1 MKKLKK
7 AQLASRAAMGVFAHG
22 GGSAALAA
30 GSDRVEAGATRGGKP
45 QGRTFGGSSLGKRA
59 RTFLAVAL
67 AALLAIWGWSPA
79 MFGSKAYAAVNV
91 GANPAPKVDIAVNVP
106 ADYPGTFLDFKQE
119 LTQKLIDQGMDPS
132 SFRIT
137 DTAAKIDTTNLDGW
151 YVYDHYYNQAQYDAL
166 SLSAEQKEKQ
176 PFRGADNSHTTGGV
190 VTMESLLK
198 NGNISGCRNFT
209 QHIWTYADEG
219 KANMVFAGYGTQP
232 LLDYMI
238 YPAASDSRRTVSF
251 DVDGTAIGAHTLM
264 NYGFFLNA
272 GIENGKVVGYVLCI
286 DASHNGAI
294 AKVNLPVNSNAS
306 ANLGGTVVPGGT
318 FSVGLPSTKKARLT
332 VDIQKNKVTVQKQN
346 YDASGNLG
354 AVVDLK
360 SVALDTTGYNGFGPF
375 VGYASH
381 GCSELTVMRFLDM
394 EMKYEASA
402 FDALKNTQFYQGAEQ
417 KYFINLMGSSNDPKI
432 PEEVDQTYA
441 DGINRM
447 NENDALKNTQFYQG
461 AEQKYFINLMGSS
474 NDPKIPEEVDQTYAD
489 GINRMNENEIF
500 YISNGQDGKI
510 VTDSTDDHQGL
521 GADNGLIAMDDD
533 YVTQMAK
540 WIYTNNVEGKKF
552 NQAPIKSE
560 LPLANFYLVNKA
572 TDEQLMTI
580 HQKHLADGESVE
592 VGFVDKSQPG
602 TLAGKDGKIAQWCWR
617 VYNPDNTVVYDS
629 KWQTDLTQIT
639 PFAFTNKSKS
649 GRWTFELQV
658 KDQANNESK
667 SSQTYITVFLDE
679 DEPFIEGAN
688 TGRNIATITLT
699 DTGMG
704 IDEDGITFIE
714 DGRGSGVAA
723 YWVTNDLNATPTE
736 DDWEILPTPE
746 HQFSFDYEVT
756 STEPL
761 VVWVRDECGN
771 VGNKAVFQPTHVK
784 VEDMDG
790 NPIDDYFV
798 IGDKPI
804 IVLPEDEDIPPYSN
818 VGNKA
823 VFQPTHVKVEDM
835 DGNPIDDYFVIG
847 DKPIIVL
854 PEDEDIPPYSGEPEE
869 GKDPEFSGWTTPGG
883 DPVTPGT
890 TPTPEDN
897 TIVIRPQYST
907 EYAQMIYLAN
917 GGDINGKKAA
927 EFQVVSES
935 SIYKKIGDHNVQP
948 TRVGYTFTGWKL
960 LKGTGGDINGKKAAE
975 FQVVSES
982 SIYKK
987 IGDHNVQPTRVG
999 YTFTGWKLLKG
1010 TTNEEVNGLVNLST
1024 GSAMSGSFTDAQL
1037 TDVDTARATKVV
1049 NKETSQVVLDR
1060 YYLVAQWEVG
1070 NYTLR
1075 FDANGGSLGNVRS
1088 IGDVAY
1094 GTNVGTL
1101 GVPTQGRGVPT
1112 KPGYIFQGWSTSKN
1126 AMDDTKNTFA
1136 IANGI
1141 SGITAVPAPV
1151 MPASDMTVYAV
1162 WKYDTNKFVVSF
1174 DSDGGSRVGDVAYQ
1188 KSNAPTYA
1196 TATMPQFPT
1205 PSKTGYDFT
1214 GWHFVNED
1222 GTLADEVTDGTEA
1235 PLSTGNHTFKAT
1247 WTPRDDTKYAVEY
1260 WYNTGAK
1267 DAEGK
1272 AVYAKANDATKT
1284 YSAATESSAS
1294 VTAGDKTAQI
1304 TVDGTKFWYNAA
1316 NANNVLT
1323 GTVTGSPTLALR
1335 LYYDRYL
1342 DVTVTKAPSSTGNGT
1357 VTSKTEQP
1365 EGSTPTVTWQAAA
1378 GSHVSKVTVDGVV
1391 RDDLIAKGSF
1401 TPAGG
1406 LTDNVNVVV
1415 EFTKDD
1421 PSNPSNPGGTDVPR
1435 KAFTVTTE
1443 VHGCNGTAASK
1454 TGECTITPTRPYDAG
1469 SDARIT
1475 WDVCGACKISR
1486 VVVDGQEVQPN
1497 GNAFDF
1503 KGLAADHKVAV
1514 YVTSTDMPTM
1524 GGQETDGC
1532 YTITV
1537 NRYGGDDKYTTSP
1550 SQTIPV
1556 AEAATANWKFEWA
1569 KNDSAYRIYEI
1580 RVDGKTVRGGL
1591 DASGNI
1597 KEVKDTSSYGL
1608 AASANHVVDV
1618 YFYDLTDPEGGEPP
1632 VDPNPDPS
1640 TPPSGYEIPDFS
1652 DPTEWVKVTTQ
1663 IIGGAGEIDGGFA
1676 AKKEEG
1682 KEHVVSYKVD
1692 NADNYDDPSYTY
1704 YEVTKVEVDGDTAA
1718 KVDQGKQK
1726 EEGKEHVVSYKV
1738 DNADNYDDPSYTY
1751 YEVTKVEVD
1760 GDTAAKVDQGKQEVT
1775 VTLTQDADVK
1785 VYVEPVSYEVET
1797 LVVTRQ
1803 KDGAAAAAN
1812 NGGTIAASRTVGKF
1826 GNYAN
1831 ITATPSIG
1839 FRLGAVEVTDKN
1851 NGADASESGTIT
1863 YLFPKDGGET
1873 QVIKNKVEWT
1883 GTSRKAVAPAIAEA
1897 TAAATPAPADQ
1908 AQAPAPADVAAA
1920 PSSPAEPAADA
1931 DAQAPAER
1939 PATIVDAQAPASA
1952 EPAADAT
1959 AAVEPQVQAAEDDG
1973 LALIEKAYAAD
1984 TPTNG
1989 PGATPNLF
1997 TEPVLAGGNATV
2009 GITNITEDQMVIAHF
2024 VDVDATD
2031 DEVKEI
2037 IADRQDDK
2045 LHKVSVVFEGA
2056 GALAPTVTGEG
2067 FVADGGSAVLGW
2079 GDLSG
2084 YKVTAVNGKPVT
2096 DADAKGITLSDIKA
2110 DTVVTVTLEPVKK
2123 PTAPIEEGGF
2133 EPKYVISTNV
2143 RGYGALNITPT
2154 KTVSAGANHTVDWA
2168 IEYGQ
2173 PAALADEADAPA
2185 ADGQELNK
2193 PYIIDVEVDG
2203 TPAKKGE
2210 NSFTHNDEKI
2220 STTENGATTF
2230 SNVAGDHNVVVTTVL
2245 LNEDSDNDGK
2255 PDNNVDTDGDGKP
2268 DLNVDTDGDGKP
2280 DVNVDTDGDGDPDTN
2295 VDTDGDGKPDINI
2308 DTDGDGKPDVNVDTD
2323 GDGKPD
2329 VNIDTD
2335 DDGKPDVNIDE
2346 DGDGKPEVNVDTD
2359 GDGEPDRNVDTD
2371 GDGVP
2376 DVDIVDE
2383 DGDGKPDP
2391 IDPTKPAPKPNVNV
2405 DTDGDGEPDV
2415 SIDTDGD
2422 GKPDINIVDNRQGR
2436 RRQAR
2441 PGGSRR
2447 QAGAQAQRER
2457 GH

>member
-30 GSDRVEAGATRGGKP
+30 GSDRVEVGATRGGKP
-45 QGRTFGGSSLGKRA
+45 QGRTCGGSSLGKRA

-166 SLSAEQKEKQ
+166 NLSAEQKEKQ

-251 DVDGTAIGAHTLM
+251 DVDGTAIGPHTLM

-447 NENDALKNTQFYQG
+447 NENK
-461 AEQKYFINLMGSS
+461 
-474 NDPKIPEEVDQTYAD
+474 
-489 GINRMNENEIF
+489 IF
-500 YISNGQDGKI
+500 YVSNGQDGKI
-510 VTDSTDDHQGL
+510 VTNSTDDHQGL

-629 KWQTDLTQIT
+629 KWQTDKSQIP

-658 KDQANNESK
+658 KDQLGNESK
-667 SSQTYITVFLDE
+667 SSQTFITVFLDE
-679 DEPFIEGAN
+679 KHPIIEGAN

-714 DGRGSGVAA
+714 DNRGSGVAA
-723 YWVTNDLNATPTE
+723 YWVTNDPAYATNDASKVPTE
-736 DDWEILPTPE
+736 DDWEILPTPQ

-761 VVWVRDECGN
+761 IVFVRDECG
-771 VGNKAVFQPTHVK
+771 
-784 VEDMDG
+784 
-790 NPIDDYFV
+790 
-798 IGDKPI
+798 
-804 IVLPEDEDIPPYSN
+804 N

-960 LKGTGGDINGKKAAE
+960 LKGT
-975 FQVVSES
+975 
-982 SIYKK
+982 
-987 IGDHNVQPTRVG
+987 
-999 YTFTGWKLLKG
+999 
-1010 TTNEEVNGLVNLST
+1010 TNEEVNGLVNLST
-1024 GSAMSGSFTDAQL
+1024 GSAMNGSFTDAQL
-1037 TDVDTARATKVV
+1037 IDVDTARATKVV
-1049 NKETSQVVLDR
+1049 NEETSQVVLDR

-1136 IANGI
+1136 LANGI

-1196 TATMPQFPT
+1196 TTTMPQFPT

-1222 GTLADEVTDGTEA
+1222 GSLADEVTDGTKA
-1235 PLSTGNHTFKAT
+1235 PLSTANHTFKAT

-1294 VTAGDKTAQI
+1294 VAAGDKTAQI

-1357 VTSKTEQP
+1357 V
-1365 EGSTPTVTWQAAA
+1365 
-1378 GSHVSKVTVDGVV
+1378 
-1391 RDDLIAKGSF
+1391 R
-1401 TPAGG
+1401 
-1406 LTDNVNVVV
+1406 
-1415 EFTKDD
+1415 
-1421 PSNPSNPGGTDVPR
+1421 PR
-1435 KAFTVTTE
+1435 
-1443 VHGCNGTAASK
+1443 
-1454 TGECTITPTRPYDAG
+1454 
-1469 SDARIT
+1469 
-1475 WDVCGACKISR
+1475 
-1486 VVVDGQEVQPN
+1486 
-1497 GNAFDF
+1497 
-1503 KGLAADHKVAV
+1503 
-1514 YVTSTDMPTM
+1514 
-1524 GGQETDGC
+1524 
-1532 YTITV
+1532 
-1537 NRYGGDDKYTTSP
+1537 
-1550 SQTIPV
+1550 
-1556 AEAATANWKFEWA
+1556 
-1569 KNDSAYRIYEI
+1569 
-1580 RVDGKTVRGGL
+1580 
-1591 DASGNI
+1591 
-1597 KEVKDTSSYGL
+1597 
-1608 AASANHVVDV
+1608 
-1618 YFYDLTDPEGGEPP
+1618 
-1632 VDPNPDPS
+1632 
-1640 TPPSGYEIPDFS
+1640 
-1652 DPTEWVKVTTQ
+1652 
-1663 IIGGAGEIDGGFA
+1663 
-1676 AKKEEG
+1676 
-1682 KEHVVSYKVD
+1682 
-1692 NADNYDDPSYTY
+1692 
-1704 YEVTKVEVDGDTAA
+1704 
-1718 KVDQGKQK
+1718 
-1726 EEGKEHVVSYKV
+1726 
-1738 DNADNYDDPSYTY
+1738 
-1751 YEVTKVEVD
+1751 
-1760 GDTAAKVDQGKQEVT
+1760 
-1775 VTLTQDADVK
+1775 
-1785 VYVEPVSYEVET
+1785 
-1797 LVVTRQ
+1797 
-1803 KDGAAAAAN
+1803 
-1812 NGGTIAASRTVGKF
+1812 
-1826 GNYAN
+1826 
-1831 ITATPSIG
+1831 
-1839 FRLGAVEVTDKN
+1839 
-1851 NGADASESGTIT
+1851 
-1863 YLFPKDGGET
+1863 
-1873 QVIKNKVEWT
+1873 
-1883 GTSRKAVAPAIAEA
+1883 
-1897 TAAATPAPADQ
+1897 
-1908 AQAPAPADVAAA
+1908 
-1920 PSSPAEPAADA
+1920 PSSPRAPRRRSPGRPPPAATC
-1931 DAQAPAER
+1931 PR
-1939 PATIVDAQAPASA
+1939 SPW
-1952 EPAADAT
+1952 T
-1959 AAVEPQVQAAEDDG
+1959 A
-1973 LALIEKAYAAD
+1973 
-1984 TPTNG
+1984 
-1989 PGATPNLF
+1989 
-1997 TEPVLAGGNATV
+1997 
-2009 GITNITEDQMVIAHF
+2009 
-2024 VDVDATD
+2024 
-2031 DEVKEI
+2031 
-2037 IADRQDDK
+2037 
-2045 LHKVSVVFEGA
+2045 
-2056 GALAPTVTGEG
+2056 
-2067 FVADGGSAVLGW
+2067 W
-2079 GDLSG
+2079 C
-2084 YKVTAVNGKPVT
+2084 
-2096 DADAKGITLSDIKA
+2096 
-2110 DTVVTVTLEPVKK
+2110 
-2123 PTAPIEEGGF
+2123 
-2133 EPKYVISTNV
+2133 
-2143 RGYGALNITPT
+2143 
-2154 KTVSAGANHTVDWA
+2154 
-2168 IEYGQ
+2168 
-2173 PAALADEADAPA
+2173 
-2185 ADGQELNK
+2185 
-2193 PYIIDVEVDG
+2193 
-2203 TPAKKGE
+2203 
-2210 NSFTHNDEKI
+2210 
-2220 STTENGATTF
+2220 ATT
-2230 SNVAGDHNVVVTTVL
+2230 S
-2245 LNEDSDNDGK
+2245 S
-2255 PDNNVDTDGDGKP
+2255 P
-2268 DLNVDTDGDGKP
+2268 
-2280 DVNVDTDGDGDPDTN
+2280 
-2295 VDTDGDGKPDINI
+2295 
-2308 DTDGDGKPDVNVDTD
+2308 
-2323 GDGKPD
+2323 
-2329 VNIDTD
+2329 
-2335 DDGKPDVNIDE
+2335 
-2346 DGDGKPEVNVDTD
+2346 
-2359 GDGEPDRNVDTD
+2359 R
-2371 GDGVP
+2371 
-2376 DVDIVDE
+2376 
-2383 DGDGKPDP
+2383 
-2391 IDPTKPAPKPNVNV
+2391 APSP
-2405 DTDGDGEPDV
+2405 P
-2415 SIDTDGD
+2415 
-2422 GKPDINIVDNRQGR
+2422 R
-2436 RRQAR
+2436 A
-2441 PGGSRR
+2441 
-2447 QAGAQAQRER
+2447 A
-2457 GH
+2457 